1 MNETA
6 INILNLLT
14 EESVSEK
21 LAQGPSIAGGM
32 SELKSPAIKYPAFAP
47 PPRIEPPPPE
57 AAPEVP
63 VPTLKE
69 GVQLTPSQI
78 DFIKFINEKNGIGI
92 AAWKAGAGKTLG
104 TIASFLDM
112 RKAGKAKKAIV
123 LVPANL
129 RENFAVQGVQKF
141 TTATV
146 GIIGTKQE
154 AQNPEFNVEQMGE
167 KDFYVISHDMF
178 RENPDYYL
186 KITGADT
193 IIFDEMQRVRNPRSI
208 LNDVIEK
215 AGSKVQNFIGA
226 TASPAMNRPFEAIEL
241 RNVISSKEERI
252 SEKQFQ
258 RKFLKRAPKD
268 FWERVRSVFG
278 GETTGPVVGFKAKE
292 ELRQLLGSSFHF
304 AKGNIKG
311 MPKKEVTTIEV
322 PMTPMQE
329 KSYKD
334 ILKQKLTKREMR
346 ILEKG
351 HLYPDKELVPILNK
365 IMAVRQ
371 LSNNAR
377 WVEGL
382 DAPEAAASSPKIL
395 RMARDAAMHLN
406 RNPKGKIII
415 YSNFI
420 ASGTKLMEAA
430 LAQRGIPFVTFY
442 GKGQKGVTDKQRRG
456 SIKSYRASKARVIIM
471 SGAGSE
477 GLSLPNTTMH
487 MTMDPH
493 YNPERIVQSEGR
505 GIRRGGQA
513 YLPPEKRRVQVR
525 RYVSVP
531 REGFSIDQSIYQ
543 IAAKKKFL
551 VDQLK
556 QIGMEAQRRRR
567 AENPERAR
575 AYATFTGK
583 PTKPQEMQKAAR
595 GGGYRTTH
603 GSLDHG
609 EVRLISDAANWVT
622 EPTSSAGGGVYPYLH
637 QQDYLPGKWSTRRKS
652 EAEGKKKLRMKFTNK
667 TDGALGPQPETR
679 SKVKLGY

>member
-6 INILNLLT
+6 INILNLLAQ
-14 EESVSEK
+14 ESVTEK
-21 LAQGPSIAGGM
+21 LAQEFSIAATM
-32 SELKSPAIKYPAFAP
+32 PELKSAPVQYPAFPP
-47 PPRIEPPPPE
+47 PPRMEPPPPE
-57 AAPEVP
+57 QAPEP
-63 VPTLKE
+63 AAPTLKE
-69 GVQLTPSQI
+69 GVQLTPAQM
-78 DFIKFINEKNGIGI
+78 DFVKFINSKKGIGI

-112 RKAGKAKKAIV
+112 RQRGKAKRAIV
-123 LVPANL
+123 LVPAAL

-154 AQNPEFNVEQMGE
+154 SQNPEFNVEQMGD
-167 KDFYVISHDMF
+167 KDFYVISHEMF

-186 KITGADT
+186 KATGADT
-193 IIFDEMQRVRNPRSI
+193 IIFDEMHRVRNPQTA

-241 RNVISSKEERI
+241 RNVLRSEEERI
-252 SEKQFQ
+252 SEKQFT
-258 RKFLKRAPKD
+258 RRFLKRAPKD
-268 FWERVRSVFG
+268 FWERIRGVFG
-278 GETTGPVVGFKAKE
+278 AEMTGPVVGFKAKE
-292 ELRQLLGSSFHF
+292 ELRQLLGSSYHF
-304 AKGNIKG
+304 AKGSVKG
-311 MPKKEVTTIEV
+311 MPRKEVKTIEV

-334 ILKQKLTKREMR
+334 ILKAKLTKRERR
-346 ILEKG
+346 ILERG
-351 HLYPDKELVPILNK
+351 ELYPDKELIPILNK
-365 IMAVRQ
+365 VMAVRQ

-382 DAPEAAASSPKIL
+382 GAPESAASSPKIL

-415 YSNFI
+415 YSNFVG
-420 ASGTKLMEAA
+420 SGGKLMESA

-442 GKGQKGVTDKQRRG
+442 GKGQKGVSAKQRQK
-456 SIKSYRASKARVIIM
+456 SIRSYKSAKARVIIM
-471 SGAGSE
+471 SGAGAE
-477 GLSLPNTTMH
+477 GLNLPNTTMH

-525 RYVSVP
+525 RYVSKP

-543 IAAKKKFL
+543 IAAKKKEL

-556 QIGMEAQRRRR
+556 QIGLEAQQRRR
-567 AENPERAR
+567 AESPERAR
-575 AYATFTGK
+575 AFAAFTGK
-583 PTKPQEMQKAAR
+583 RLEMQKAAR

-609 EVRLISDAANWVT
+609 EVRIISDAANWVT
-622 EPTSSAGGGVYPYLH
+622 EPTSSAGGGVYPYLFA
-637 QQDYLPGKWSTRRKS
+637 QDYLPGKWSTRRKS
-652 EAEGKKKLRMKFTNK
+652 EAEGKKKLRMKFSNK
-667 TDGALGPQPETR
+667 TEGALGPQPETR
-679 SKVKLGY
+679 ASVKAGY